1 MATNNEC
8 CSALG
13 YLVDIDD
20 EGNEICFNPGGT
32 PDYQYVD
39 QSFYLSNACA
49 YAQLEGINVQQS
61 SSGGGGFNF
70 DSFTNN
76 VTSIFDSIGGL
87 LGGVAGLNTTPANPQ
102 DLTLQQAQDARQ
114 MRVIIGFV
122 VVLGLIIAGVVISRR
137 RK

>member
-8 CSALG
+8 CTALG
-13 YLVDIDD
+13 YVVGVDD
-20 EGNEICFNPGGT
+20 EGVEDCSNPGGLSYT
-32 PDYQYVD
+32 FVPDSFALSQACSYANIQGVD
-39 QSFYLSNACA
+39 VQAQST
-49 YAQLEGINVQQS
+49 
-61 SSGGGGFNF
+61 GGGFNF

-87 LGGVAGLNTTPANPQ
+87 LGGIAGLNTTPANPN
-102 DLTLQQAQDARQ
+102 DVTLQQAQDARQ